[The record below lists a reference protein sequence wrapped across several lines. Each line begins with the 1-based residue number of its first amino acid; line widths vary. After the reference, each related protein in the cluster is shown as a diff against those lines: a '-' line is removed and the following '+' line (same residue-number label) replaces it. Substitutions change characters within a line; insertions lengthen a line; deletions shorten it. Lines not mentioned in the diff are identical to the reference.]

1 MKKPIRK
8 SLLEQ
13 ILYGNVRV
21 IGFFVLLVWIYALVS
36 VSYNTYHTEL
46 MEKKNEL
53 NLYTNTL
60 KETFHQAT
68 VHSDH
73 IVRSSYLNSALDK
86 TDYTTSEMIDMIN
99 YAKEILTS
107 VAINQGTPKIYTPN
121 ETIFE
126 SYCFSHISNLPDYE
140 EICQTFETEK
150 TNIVFGKELTK
161 LNAYITEVTMYRN
174 MPLNPGN
181 ILCYQI
187 YVQSSESFSY
197 PTEIVFSTDGKVQDT
212 ENYLSAPINK
222 DLSCVMQI
230 PKAEINQSC
239 LQVVI
244 TGIFILL
251 ALAIL
256 VILLAK
262 NTARKTL
269 REIHQFMGQLDGEDL
284 LYHSEFFRTEYDLY
298 ELNII
303 KDILHKLATDLKEYH
318 EAVKNAELENKHLEM
333 ERLSM
338 QLDPHMLYNSLS
350 AIRLDAY
357 RIKNEK
363 ILSLVDN
370 MALYYREIL
379 KKDRKFITVSDE
391 IDTIRKYLYINE
403 LSHEKKYPLT
413 TDIEPKLLNLPIPPQ
428 FFHTF
433 VENSVVHGLSGAKD
447 DCEIKI
453 SMQEVDGFVVT
464 QIYDN
469 GYGISPEK
477 LTLLNEGT
485 QGKKHIGI
493 SNSQK
498 RMKLVF
504 GEESSIRFESEKG
517 KYTRVIIRFPL
528 NKETKE

>member
-13 ILYGNVRV
+13 ILYGNIRV

-36 VSYNTYHTEL
+36 VSYYTYQTEL
-46 MEKKNEL
+46 FEKQNEL
-53 NLYTNTL
+53 NLYTDSL
-60 KETFHQAT
+60 EKSLHQA
-68 VHSDH
+68 VFHSDH
-73 IVRSSYLNSALDK
+73 IVRSAYLNKALNK
-86 TDYTTSEMIDMIN
+86 EEYTTSEMIEMLT
-99 YAKEILTS
+99 YSKEILAS
-107 VAINQGTPKIYTPN
+107 SAAGQSMPMIYTSN
-121 ETIFE
+121 EAIFE
-126 SYCFSHISNLPDYE
+126 SYCFSHISNLPNYTT
-140 EICQTFETEK
+140 IQQRFQTEK
-150 TNIVFGKELTK
+150 TNIIFDENIRK
-161 LNAYITEVTMYRN
+161 LNEYITEVTMYRN
-174 MPLNPGN
+174 MPSNPGN

-187 YVQSSESFSY
+187 RLQSSESFDY
-197 PTEIVFSTDGKVQDT
+197 PTEIVFFSNEKLQDT
-212 ENYLSAPINK
+212 QHYLSSSINK
-222 DLSCVMQI
+222 SLSCVMTI
-230 PKAEINQSC
+230 PKAELNQSC
-239 LQVVI
+239 FQVV
-244 TGIFILL
+244 TVGIL
-251 ALAIL
+251 IL
-256 VILLAK
+256 VVLSVLIIFLSR
-262 NTARKTL
+262 NTARSAL
-269 REIHQFMGQLDGEDL
+269 REIQQFMEQLDGEDL
-284 LYHSEFFRTEYDLY
+284 LYDSEFFRTEYDLH
-298 ELNII
+298 ELNTI
-303 KDILHKLATDLKEYH
+303 KETLHKLASDLKAYH
-318 EAVKNAELENKHLEM
+318 DAIKNSELENKHLEM

-379 KKDRKFITVSDE
+379 KKDRKFIPVSDE

-413 TDIEPKLLNLPIPPQ
+413 TDIQPELLNLLIPPQ

-453 SMQEVDGFVVT
+453 SMRKEDRFVISE
-464 QIYDN
+464 IYDN
-469 GYGISPEK
+469 GYGITPEK

-485 QGKKHIGI
+485 QDKKHIGI

-504 GEESSIRFESEKG
+504 GEESSVRFESEKG